1 MRLCNVKNVVA
12 ALIDCSKRQQLQLQ
26 ATLDHCCHA
35 DVSVGLLSAL
45 VEVDSSLLETLPLIY
60 SRERANCWPNS
71 THGNHTGQR
80 AHRRMITSVVRPVTN
95 QLAEDDLTGL
105 G

>member
-26 ATLDHCCHA
+26 ATLDRCCHA

-45 VEVDSSLLETLPLIY
+45 VEVDSSLSVAKLFLSFTL
-60 SRERANCWPNS
+60 
-71 THGNHTGQR
+71 GNG
-80 AHRRMITSVVRPVTN
+80 
-95 QLAEDDLTGL
+95 LTAVSP
-105 G
+105 